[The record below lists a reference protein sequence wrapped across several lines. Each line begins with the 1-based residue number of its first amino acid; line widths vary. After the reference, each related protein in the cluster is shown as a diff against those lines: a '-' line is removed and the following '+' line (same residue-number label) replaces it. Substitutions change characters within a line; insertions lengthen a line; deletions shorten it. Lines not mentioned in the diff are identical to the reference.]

1 MAAAGIAISPPRRGE
16 SDCLAKVAWF
26 TPEALRI
33 ISDGLR
39 PLRERFGDS
48 PAALTRVALQV
59 CLQRAENAAV
69 LVGFTSPEQVKA
81 NLTAV
86 GTPLTDDELAFV
98 RDTLSRLQQ
107 NLDAHSEVFLDEK
120 DAGR

>member
-1 MAAAGIAISPPRRGE
+1 MGW
-16 SDCLAKVAWF
+16 LA
-26 TPEALRI
+26 PETLRI
-33 ISDGLR
+33 TSDGLR
-39 PLRERFGDS
+39 PLWERFGDS

-69 LVGFTSPEQVKA
+69 LVGFTSPEQVTA

-98 RDTLSRLQQ
+98 RATLSRLQQ
-107 NLDAHSEVFLDEK
+107 NLDAHSDVFLDEK
-120 DAGR
+120 DADR